1 MKKVEEIVA
10 IIRGIDFR
18 YSGGIDYDYDRVEA
32 YDHDERCAN
41 DYCRCT
47 TLENF
52 VINSVDATLFVR
64 TIKEYLDIDSDNDFF
79 TNDIVKVCES
89 LRTEDFE
96 FNTTGGYY
104 GDEFDSIKL
113 ENYDVI
119 NKIANIFSI
128 KAYRKEKLKQ
138 INLSTEDIG
147 VVEEDY
153 VLDEYVK
160 KILTDEYGYV
170 LDSLKGSK
178 FKIVEIETKDVIFPQ
193 REYNEFV
200 KSQNL
205 SSYKNRKGICGLVK
219 IVNGKY
225 HVIDGYHRINAN
237 KNISKINV
245 ILAYK

>member
-1 MKKVEEIVA
+1 MKKIEEIVS
-10 IIRGIDFR
+10 IIRSIDFR
-18 YSGGIDYDYDRVEA
+18 YSGGIDYDYDRVTA
-32 YDHDERCAN
+32 YDHYERCAN

-52 VINSVDATLFVR
+52 VINSIDATLFVS

-89 LRTEDFE
+89 LRTDDFE
-96 FNTTGGYY
+96 FNTSGGYY
-104 GDEFDSIKL
+104 GDELDSIKL
-113 ENYDVI
+113 DNSDII

-138 INLSTEDIG
+138 ISLSAEEVD
-147 VVEEDY
+147 VVENDY
-153 VLDEYVK
+153 VFDEYVK
-160 KILTDEYGYV
+160 KILTDEYVYI
-170 LDSLKGSK
+170 LESLEGSK
-178 FKIVEIETKDVIFPQ
+178 FKIVEIKTKDVIFPQ
-193 REYNEFV
+193 REYNNFI

-219 IVNGKY
+219 MIDGKY

-237 KNISKINV
+237 INRLKIKV